1 MQYSQTDYENAELVF
16 LLEIDWFGYIHRFS
30 TKPIVFD
37 GNEYG
42 GSMSEITFEE
52 STDDIGINP
61 ESNIASIALHFDG
74 YNMVE
79 EYRKGRTLE
88 GQKATLSYVLTKEDQ
103 LYSTHAII
111 VLSGLIQEPI
121 IADPEE
127 PVSFVAFS
135 IEQKEYDIETPVI
148 PPRAIITD
156 SKFPYSD
163 ENAIGK
169 RYPLVIGEPGK
180 TRKGG
185 AITQLYSTPAY
196 NYKKDNVG
204 SPTHEVRYV
213 IAYHS
218 CFGENVTIS
227 DNVTAPLTRTIEA
240 AVDAEGQRYS
250 YIDLSFSSLLYP
262 GATSLSNNAA
272 HPDEFWITWSDGG
285 GMKSPYRDE
294 VLSGGGDVVRWLL
307 SRTNAEIDD
316 GAFANISPI
325 LNDYR
330 FAGFVNDDTTAAS
343 MLSDHILPFL
353 PIQIKY
359 GPKGLRP
366 ILHQYIAIQHV
377 QPITHVIADK
387 GDWIR
392 ISPLETKTNT
402 SEIYNAVRINFAWN
416 GQTDSFFH
424 ALYMGP
430 NAEDNDL
437 SKNNLYSSTSAN
449 RYGISEES
457 FDAMFI
463 YEIGTAAR
471 VAGDFIRRKSFPQR
485 FLRFAASKEYGFL
498 QLGDIIELTSDSLF
512 MDRQKCSVVSKIW
525 DVSEWIFVLMFED
538 SPLHTDRTF

>member
-16 LLEIDWFGYIHRFS
+16 LLEIEWFGYIHRFS

-42 GSMSEITFEE
+42 GSMAEITFEE

-121 IADPEE
+121 IGDPEE

-156 SKFPYSD
+156 SKFPYAD

-185 AITQLYSTPAY
+185 AITQLYSTPVY

-204 SPTHEVRYV
+204 SPTHQVRFV

-250 YIDLSFSSLLYP
+250 YIDLSSSSLLYP

-272 HPDEFWITWSDGG
+272 HPDEFWVTWADGG

-294 VLSGGGDVVRWLL
+294 VLSGGGDIVRWLL

-330 FAGFVNDDTTAAS
+330 FAGFINDDTTAAS

-353 PIQIKY
+353 PIQIKA

-424 ALYMGP
+424 SLYMGP

>member
-16 LLEIDWFGYIHRFS
+16 LLEIEWFGYIHRFS

-42 GSMSEITFEE
+42 GSMAEITFEE

-121 IADPEE
+121 IGDPEE

-156 SKFPYSD
+156 SKFPYAD

-185 AITQLYSTPAY
+185 VITQLYSTPVY

-204 SPTHEVRYV
+204 SPTHEVRFV

-250 YIDLSFSSLLYP
+250 YIDLTFSSLLYP

-272 HPDEFWITWSDGG
+272 HPDEFWITWPDGG

-330 FAGFVNDDTTAAS
+330 FAGFINDDTTAAS
-343 MLSDHILPFL
+343 MLSDYILPFL
-353 PIQIKY
+353 PIQIKA

-387 GDWIR
+387 GDWTR
-392 ISPLETKTNT
+392 ISALETKTNT

-424 ALYMGP
+424 SLYMGP

-471 VAGDFIRRKSFPQR
+471 VAGDFIRQKSFPQR